1 MRRFDT
7 FTNETLSTGPSRLAG
22 LPREQ
27 RLRPLRARQA
37 RVAMTPSSTTRP
49 YLIAGK
55 LARVTRETYEAI
67 LEADEEAY

>member
-1 MRRFDT
+1 
-7 FTNETLSTGPSRLAG
+7 
-22 LPREQ
+22 
-27 RLRPLRARQA
+27 
-37 RVAMTPSSTTRP
+37 MTPSSTTRL